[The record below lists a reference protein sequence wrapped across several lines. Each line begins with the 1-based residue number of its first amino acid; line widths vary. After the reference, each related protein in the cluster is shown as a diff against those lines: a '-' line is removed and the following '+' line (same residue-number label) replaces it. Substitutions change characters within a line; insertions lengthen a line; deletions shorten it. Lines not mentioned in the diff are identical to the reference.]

1 MQGISETI
9 HQSHLVV
16 RWKVEQELNLKTSGQ
31 KLIMEP
37 SKNQKM
43 LCDRCLKEFEKEDPA
58 SKVVYDD
65 DGLLFEF
72 CSKKRANLYTL
83 EALPIWFED

>member
-1 MQGISETI
+1 
-9 HQSHLVV
+9 
-16 RWKVEQELNLKTSGQ
+16 
-31 KLIMEP
+31 
-37 SKNQKM
+37 M

-83 EALPIWFED
+83 ESFTDLVRGLKIEDLDGQELESLKALARSLNYVLEGKFDFSDKEVDEGR